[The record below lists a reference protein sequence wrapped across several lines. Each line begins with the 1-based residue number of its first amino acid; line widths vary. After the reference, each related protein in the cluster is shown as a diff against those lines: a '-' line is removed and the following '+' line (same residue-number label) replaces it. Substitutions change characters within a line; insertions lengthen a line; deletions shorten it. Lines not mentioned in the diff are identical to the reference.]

1 MPIKYRFSF
10 TILFVSLI
18 FTFFNFNVLGQK
30 QRSVKN
36 SSVKNEITVKAI
48 NTVQLKDLMAKSF
61 KQRKPL
67 FVNVWASWCPYC
79 RQELPELKA
88 AHKKYG
94 AKVDFLILSVDEPA
108 DLQSMASV
116 IQSAN
121 LRLPLFWLDKSKQ
134 GTWMD
139 EFAKQIPTLQEV
151 LPATKE
157 SVPRALIYNANGKIT
172 YNNSGAMTFDQMD
185 ELLSEALSN

>member
-18 FTFFNFNVLGQK
+18 FTFSNFNVLGQK

-157 SVPRALIYNANGKIT
+157 SVPRALIYNADGKIT

-185 ELLSEALSN
+185 DLLSEALSN